1 VAWEEEAAQQSTRLT
16 PVTTVN
22 RLLLSVI
29 VAGIGALLPVTA
41 LILQSGNIYLDCF
54 M

>member
-22 RLLLSVI
+22 RLLLSV
-29 VAGIGALLPVTA
+29 VASIGALLPVTA
-41 LILQSGNIYLDCF
+41 LILQSGNIYLNCF